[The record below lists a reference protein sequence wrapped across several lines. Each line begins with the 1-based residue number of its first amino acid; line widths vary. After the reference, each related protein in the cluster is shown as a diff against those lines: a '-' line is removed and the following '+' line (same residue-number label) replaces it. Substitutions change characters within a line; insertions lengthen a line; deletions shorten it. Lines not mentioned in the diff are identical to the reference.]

1 MDTYLKGKPQIEQ
14 FLVKK
19 MDDDERWKAAP
30 TRKRRG
36 NGEVYCWK
44 D

>member
-19 MDDDERWKAAP
+19 MDEERWIAARSDEKTP
-30 TRKRRG
+30 
-36 NGEVYCWK
+36 WQ
-44 D
+44 